1 MLTACS
7 RKPICSAQPSPLP
20 TLLTPT
26 DPQTMS
32 RTVPVRSARTQ
43 QQQPQPTQD
52 GEYRIDFGSQRG
64 RTLAEAPAS
73 WIRWVLLREVYLD
86 RPALRLALEQ
96 AGTSSTLASL
106 RIPGTRALSS
116 IRGRTCAL
124 PDLGRV
130 SRRTDLV
137 GRTCLLLPPARP
149 NHAPPPGLTRAHLEL
164 SIIDAHSKRAG
175 PPAIFDSLTAWIDWL
190 RQQLAHVASSGIRS
204 TSPGDSD
211 HCITKKR

>member
-52 GEYRIDFGSQRG
+52 GEYRIDFGSHRG

-96 AGTSSTLASL
+96 AGHLRPGNSPAPDVRYGTHGGGAGGGSGSGGSSSDTGKSKDGFAAFS
-106 RIPGTRALSS
+106 G
-116 IRGRTCAL
+116 GGNV
-124 PDLGRV
+124 LG
-130 SRRTDLV
+130 
-137 GRTCLLLPPARP
+137 GQPADR
-149 NHAPPPGLTRAHLEL
+149 
-164 SIIDAHSKRAG
+164 
-175 PPAIFDSLTAWIDWL
+175 
-190 RQQLAHVASSGIRS
+190 
-204 TSPGDSD
+204 
-211 HCITKKR
+211 